1 LGAIRVLL
9 VDDQPVVLQGVRLML
24 AKMSDVRIAGE
35 ARDSADALRLL
46 RAQPFDVVITDIN
59 LPGRSGLELT
69 QLIKAEF
76 PRLPI
81 LVFSIYTEDLY
92 AVRALKLGASGYI
105 TKDAE
110 ADVLAG
116 AIRKVAGGGKYLTDR
131 VAERLA
137 AAVQSR
143 ADQLPHER
151 LSEREFQVFKLLAC
165 GKGVTEVADNM
176 SVSRKT
182 VTTYR
187 SRIMEK
193 MAMTNNADLTRYGLE
208 HGLLD

>member
-1 LGAIRVLL
+1 MSAIRILL

-24 AKMSDVRIAGE
+24 AKMTDVTIAGE
-35 ARDSADALRLL
+35 ARDSVEALRLA
-46 RAQPFDVVITDIN
+46 RSQPFDVVITDIN

-69 QLIKAEF
+69 QMLHAEF
-76 PRLPI
+76 PRLPV

-92 AVRALKLGASGYI
+92 AVRALKLGASGYV
-105 TKDAE
+105 TKDVE

-116 AIRKVAGGGKYLTDR
+116 AIRKVVQGGKYLTPR

-137 AAVQSR
+137 TAIQSR
-143 ADQLPHER
+143 ADQLPHDR
-151 LSEREFQVFKLLAC
+151 LSEREFQVFRLIAT
-165 GKGVTEVADNM
+165 GKGVTEVAETMN
-176 SVSRKT
+176 VSRKT

-187 SRIMEK
+187 ARILEK
-193 MAMTNNADLTRYGLE
+193 MSLSTNADLTRYGLE